1 MARYIPSVEHHTL
14 DVESMSPTSRI
25 SSNGQ
30 VAIPKKV
37 RETLGASPGDLVA
50 YEVEGNIVTLTR
62 LGPFDEA
69 YHAALSQHWTSGNS
83 RR

>member
-1 MARYIPSVEHHTL
+1 
-14 DVESMSPTSRI
+14 MSPTSRI

-30 VAIPKKV
+30 VTIPKKV
-37 RETLGASPGDLVA
+37 RETLGASPGDLIA

-69 YHAALSQHWTSGNS
+69 YHAALSQTLDEWATAEDEEAFCDL
-83 RR
+83 